1 MKKRNLMVALLCSM
15 CLAVSF
21 PVPAMADGTKVVT
34 LGADLTQDQK
44 NTMMNYFKADSSQVQ
59 VITVT
64 NQDERDLLGNYVP
77 SEQIG
82 TRTLSCAYVKPT
94 QSGGIKV
101 RTANLNYV
109 TCNMIAT
116 ALSTAGVNNCEVVA
130 ACPYEVSGTGALTG
144 VMKAYE
150 SASGQALDSTKKDLA
165 AKEVVVTGN
174 VGQQVGQD
182 NATNII
188 NQAKMQIIGDN
199 IQNADEIYNIV
210 NNIAVQNGI
219 TLSQD
224 ELDTI
229 VSLLQQIAQQNYDI
243 QEMKKTLEDIQQNLE
258 DSKNGTSSDDSSDD
272 DAVDE
277 GEDITQDV
285 DSGALGDDVKQT
297 STEDANLAK
306 DTGADTNQTEN
317 TDSSDD
323 SGDYNIPEATGD
335 GTDAGTDESGEG
347 TDETADNT
355 EDTLNTDDL
364 SEESKAKFDQA
375 KLFCKGEYE
384 GDLAVLQSVVENVTE
399 PPVTLDQDVA
409 EKLSQKVLETYL
421 NILKDAGATYVP
433 DGTEVYLSTE
443 LNMMNKE
450 LKTIFS
456 TETDPAEDD
465 ILYNVD
471 PEVRQKMYDDTLNFF
486 VKLYGE
492 DVQTDTT
499 EESTETQELKR
510 LLEEARVNA
519 ENLRKSLE
527 NIDTHMHGV
536 SDHAG
541 EIGSIMQ
548 EYGTSISQMNE
559 NISEIANVMEEME
572 NSFEGM
578 NEEAKDGARYAQNSN
593 KAAYDIMMESENE
606 RREVEERANAVEK
619 ALMDKI
625 EQSKE
630 AEKILDLT
638 VNILEIADQTNLLAL
653 NASIEAAHAGD
664 AGRGFAIVA
673 DEITKL
679 AASSSETAEQIKE
692 ISASVL
698 NAVSGLAS
706 EAENVVTF
714 MKDKT
719 MGSYDKLVEV
729 GRKYQGDSKIMF
741 DKMQDFSYVSQ
752 SLLEQVADSNK
763 SVDAIRTAAGET
775 EQSLNSIM
783 DKMDEIDDSIK
794 EIMHTS

>member
-15 CLAVSF
+15 CLAVSS

-277 GEDITQDV
+277 DEDITQDV

-335 GTDAGTDESGEG
+335 GTNGTTEETPQENPDGSDENTDSSTDGIPEATGDGTDAGTDESGES

-384 GDLAVLQSVVENVTE
+384 GNLAVLQSVVENVTE
-399 PPVTLDQDVA
+399 LPVTLDQDVA

-465 ILYNVD
+465 ILYSVD

-492 DVQTDTT
+492 DVQTETT
-499 EESTETQELKR
+499 EESTDTQ
-510 LLEEARVNA
+510 
-519 ENLRKSLE
+519 
-527 NIDTHMHGV
+527 
-536 SDHAG
+536 
-541 EIGSIMQ
+541 
-548 EYGTSISQMNE
+548 
-559 NISEIANVMEEME
+559 
-572 NSFEGM
+572 
-578 NEEAKDGARYAQNSN
+578 
-593 KAAYDIMMESENE
+593 
-606 RREVEERANAVEK
+606 
-619 ALMDKI
+619 
-625 EQSKE
+625 
-630 AEKILDLT
+630 
-638 VNILEIADQTNLLAL
+638 
-653 NASIEAAHAGD
+653 NASED
-664 AGRGFAIVA
+664 
-673 DEITKL
+673 T
-679 AASSSETAEQIKE
+679 AS
-692 ISASVL
+692 
-698 NAVSGLAS
+698 G
-706 EAENVVTF
+706 EN
-714 MKDKT
+714 
-719 MGSYDKLVEV
+719 
-729 GRKYQGDSKIMF
+729 
-741 DKMQDFSYVSQ
+741 
-752 SLLEQVADSNK
+752 
-763 SVDAIRTAAGET
+763 T
-775 EQSLNSIM
+775 EEYTE
-783 DKMDEIDDSIK
+783 DYTE
-794 EIMHTS
+794 

>member
-15 CLAVSF
+15 CLAVSS

-335 GTDAGTDESGEG
+335 GTDGTTEETPQENPDGSDENTDSSTDGIPEATGDGTDAGTDESGEG

-456 TETDPAEDD
+456 TETDTAEDD
-465 ILYNVD
+465 ILYSVD

-492 DVQTDTT
+492 DVQTETT
-499 EESTETQELKR
+499 EESTDTQNVSEDTASGENT
-510 LLEEARVNA
+510 EE
-519 ENLRKSLE
+519 
-527 NIDTHMHGV
+527 
-536 SDHAG
+536 
-541 EIGSIMQ
+541 
-548 EYGTSISQMNE
+548 Y
-559 NISEIANVMEEME
+559 
-572 NSFEGM
+572 
-578 NEEAKDGARYAQNSN
+578 
-593 KAAYDIMMESENE
+593 
-606 RREVEERANAVEK
+606 
-619 ALMDKI
+619 
-625 EQSKE
+625 
-630 AEKILDLT
+630 
-638 VNILEIADQTNLLAL
+638 
-653 NASIEAAHAGD
+653 
-664 AGRGFAIVA
+664 
-673 DEITKL
+673 
-679 AASSSETAEQIKE
+679 
-692 ISASVL
+692 
-698 NAVSGLAS
+698 
-706 EAENVVTF
+706 
-714 MKDKT
+714 
-719 MGSYDKLVEV
+719 
-729 GRKYQGDSKIMF
+729 
-741 DKMQDFSYVSQ
+741 
-752 SLLEQVADSNK
+752 
-763 SVDAIRTAAGET
+763 T
-775 EQSLNSIM
+775 E
-783 DKMDEIDDSIK
+783 DYTE
-794 EIMHTS
+794 

>member
-15 CLAVSF
+15 CLAVSS

-335 GTDAGTDESGEG
+335 GTDGTTEETPQETPDGSDENTDSSTDGIPEATDDGTDAGTDESGEG

-355 EDTLNTDDL
+355 EDTLNTEDL

-465 ILYNVD
+465 ILYSVD

-492 DVQTDTT
+492 DVQTETT
-499 EESTETQELKR
+499 EESTDTQNVSEDTASGENT
-510 LLEEARVNA
+510 EE
-519 ENLRKSLE
+519 
-527 NIDTHMHGV
+527 
-536 SDHAG
+536 
-541 EIGSIMQ
+541 
-548 EYGTSISQMNE
+548 Y
-559 NISEIANVMEEME
+559 
-572 NSFEGM
+572 
-578 NEEAKDGARYAQNSN
+578 
-593 KAAYDIMMESENE
+593 
-606 RREVEERANAVEK
+606 
-619 ALMDKI
+619 
-625 EQSKE
+625 
-630 AEKILDLT
+630 
-638 VNILEIADQTNLLAL
+638 
-653 NASIEAAHAGD
+653 
-664 AGRGFAIVA
+664 
-673 DEITKL
+673 
-679 AASSSETAEQIKE
+679 
-692 ISASVL
+692 
-698 NAVSGLAS
+698 
-706 EAENVVTF
+706 
-714 MKDKT
+714 
-719 MGSYDKLVEV
+719 
-729 GRKYQGDSKIMF
+729 
-741 DKMQDFSYVSQ
+741 
-752 SLLEQVADSNK
+752 
-763 SVDAIRTAAGET
+763 T
-775 EQSLNSIM
+775 E
-783 DKMDEIDDSIK
+783 DYTE
-794 EIMHTS
+794 

>member
-1 MKKRNLMVALLCSM
+1 MKKRNIMVALLCSM
-15 CLAVSF
+15 CLAVSS
-21 PVPAMADGTKVVT
+21 PIPAMADGTKVVT

-44 NTMMNYFKADSSQVQ
+44 NTMMKYFKADSSQVQ

-64 NQDERDLLGNYVP
+64 NQDEHDLLGNYVP

-165 AKEVVVTGN
+165 AKEVVVTGD

-188 NQAKMQIIGDN
+188 NQAKLQIIGDN

-317 TDSSDD
+317 TDSYDNSGTDNIPD
-323 SGDYNIPEATGD
+323 ASGDGTTENGTTEETPNESTDGTTDGTTEEIPPATGD
-335 GTDAGTDESGEG
+335 GTDAGTDES
-347 TDETADNT
+347 ADNT

-364 SEESKAKFDQA
+364 SEEAKIKFDQA
-375 KLFCKGEYE
+375 KQFCKGEYE
-384 GDLAVLQSVVENVTE
+384 GDLGALQSVVEGVTE

-409 EKLSQKVLETYL
+409 QKLSRKVLETYL
-421 NILKDAGATYVP
+421 KVLKDGGASYVP
-433 DGTEVYLSTE
+433 DGTEAYLSQE
-443 LNMMNKE
+443 LNMLNKE

-465 ILYNVD
+465 ILYSTD
-471 PEVRQKMYDDTLNFF
+471 KEVRQKMYDDTLSFF

-492 DVQTDTT
+492 DTQETQPAEAAEDTAEAQAASEDTSYDATAEDGSYT
-499 EESTETQELKR
+499 EEY
-510 LLEEARVNA
+510 
-519 ENLRKSLE
+519 
-527 NIDTHMHGV
+527 
-536 SDHAG
+536 G
-541 EIGSIMQ
+541 E
-548 EYGTSISQMNE
+548 
-559 NISEIANVMEEME
+559 
-572 NSFEGM
+572 
-578 NEEAKDGARYAQNSN
+578 
-593 KAAYDIMMESENE
+593 
-606 RREVEERANAVEK
+606 
-619 ALMDKI
+619 
-625 EQSKE
+625 
-630 AEKILDLT
+630 
-638 VNILEIADQTNLLAL
+638 
-653 NASIEAAHAGD
+653 
-664 AGRGFAIVA
+664 
-673 DEITKL
+673 
-679 AASSSETAEQIKE
+679 
-692 ISASVL
+692 
-698 NAVSGLAS
+698 
-706 EAENVVTF
+706 
-714 MKDKT
+714 
-719 MGSYDKLVEV
+719 
-729 GRKYQGDSKIMF
+729 
-741 DKMQDFSYVSQ
+741 
-752 SLLEQVADSNK
+752 
-763 SVDAIRTAAGET
+763 
-775 EQSLNSIM
+775 
-783 DKMDEIDDSIK
+783 
-794 EIMHTS
+794 

>member
-15 CLAVSF
+15 CLAVSS

-165 AKEVVVTGN
+165 AKEVVVTGD

-229 VSLLQQIAQQNYDI
+229 VSLLQQIARQNYDI

-323 SGDYNIPEATGD
+323 SGDYNIPEATGDGTDGTTEETPQETPDGSDENTDSSTDGIPEATGD

-465 ILYNVD
+465 ILYSVD

-492 DVQTDTT
+492 DVQTETTDTQNVSEDTASGENT
-499 EESTETQELKR
+499 EEYTE
-510 LLEEARVNA
+510 
-519 ENLRKSLE
+519 
-527 NIDTHMHGV
+527 D
-536 SDHAG
+536 
-541 EIGSIMQ
+541 
-548 EYGTSISQMNE
+548 Y
-559 NISEIANVMEEME
+559 
-572 NSFEGM
+572 
-578 NEEAKDGARYAQNSN
+578 
-593 KAAYDIMMESENE
+593 
-606 RREVEERANAVEK
+606 
-619 ALMDKI
+619 
-625 EQSKE
+625 
-630 AEKILDLT
+630 
-638 VNILEIADQTNLLAL
+638 
-653 NASIEAAHAGD
+653 
-664 AGRGFAIVA
+664 
-673 DEITKL
+673 
-679 AASSSETAEQIKE
+679 
-692 ISASVL
+692 
-698 NAVSGLAS
+698 
-706 EAENVVTF
+706 
-714 MKDKT
+714 
-719 MGSYDKLVEV
+719 
-729 GRKYQGDSKIMF
+729 
-741 DKMQDFSYVSQ
+741 
-752 SLLEQVADSNK
+752 
-763 SVDAIRTAAGET
+763 T
-775 EQSLNSIM
+775 E
-783 DKMDEIDDSIK
+783 
-794 EIMHTS
+794 